1 MLAYVVPKVVYIFE
15 NFDQQLPLLT
25 RIMIISSDF
34 LLDNW
39 LYIIIFVVMLGSLC
53 RYLIK
58 NEETKNK
65 YHGILL
71 RLPIFGQLIKNMN
84 SARFM
89 QTLSI
94 LASSG
99 VPILESLRISSNVVT
114 NLPMKKAIERTAIQ
128 VSEGESIS
136 KSLSQSRLF
145 PPMMI
150 HMIGSGENS
159 GRLEEMLDRATT
171 NQEQEVE
178 NTISTLLGIMQ
189 PMTVII
195 MASVVLLIVLA
206 ILLPIFEIN
215 NLIA

>member
-1 MLAYVVPKVVYIFE
+1 
-15 NFDQQLPLLT
+15 
-25 RIMIISSDF
+25 
-34 LLDNW
+34 
-39 LYIIIFVVMLGSLC
+39 
-53 RYLIK
+53 
-58 NEETKNK
+58 
-65 YHGILL
+65 
-71 RLPIFGQLIKNMN
+71 
-84 SARFM
+84 M

-114 NLPMKKAIERTAIQ
+114 NLPMKKAIEKTAIQ
-128 VSEGESIS
+128 VCEGKTIC
-136 KSLSQSRLF
+136 KSLSQSHLF

-159 GRLEEMLDRATT
+159 GRLEEMLDRATA

-189 PMTVII
+189 PLTVII

>member
-1 MLAYVVPKVVYIFE
+1 
-15 NFDQQLPLLT
+15 
-25 RIMIISSDF
+25 
-34 LLDNW
+34 
-39 LYIIIFVVMLGSLC
+39 
-53 RYLIK
+53 
-58 NEETKNK
+58 
-65 YHGILL
+65 
-71 RLPIFGQLIKNMN
+71 
-84 SARFM
+84 
-89 QTLSI
+89 
-94 LASSG
+94 
-99 VPILESLRISSNVVT
+99 
-114 NLPMKKAIERTAIQ
+114 

-159 GRLEEMLDRATT
+159 GRLEEMLDRATA

-215 NLIA
+215 NLIT